1 MPNIRFLYNN
11 QILGTSVSVSAATAA
26 SGLPASNIQ
35 IPERSLVW
43 RSLVTTGDQYVIVD
57 LGSSIS
63 ITAVAVANA
72 LIHAGGSLQCYY
84 GTNGTSW
91 TIFGTFAALDTDSKA
106 AVLFGSVTARYLLFS
121 FVNTAAVSAYV
132 ELGYAFG
139 GTYIEPSHN
148 VRVPFDVPLGSRS
161 AIALS
166 PAGQRTVAVR
176 PQFTTGRW
184 TWDTLADADIAALQ
198 AMFRTCDQGTP
209 FFQVLDTTRGWTT
222 WLAHFSGPLSRVF
235 GLLDAQYDPGF
246 EWQEAL

>member
-1 MPNIRFLYNN
+1 MPNIRFLYDNK
-11 QILGTSVSVSAATAA
+11 ILGTSVSVSGSGAA

-57 LGSSIS
+57 LGSSLS

-72 LIHAGGSLQCYY
+72 VIHSGGSLRCDY

-91 TIFGTFAALDTDSKA
+91 TTFGTFAALDPDSQA
-106 AVLFGSVTARYLLFS
+106 AVLFGSVTARYLRFY
-121 FVNTAAVSAYV
+121 FVNTGAVSAYV

-139 GTYIEPSHN
+139 GTYIEPTHN

-184 TWDTLADADIAALQ
+184 SWDTLADADIAALQ
-198 AMFRTCDQGTP
+198 VMFRTCDLGTP

-222 WLAHFSGPLSRVF
+222 WLAHFAGSLAREF
-235 GLLDAQYDPGF
+235 GLLDAQYHPGF
-246 EWQEAL
+246 DWQEAL